1 MFAIKAPVVKVV
13 AAAQNQKSEKKAM
26 CVFASTRSTLDFEFC
41 FFYYFITA
49 CERERAFLTGILG
62 AKEAAFVPKNRRRKR
77 KNFEGRNLLF
87 LSRPENALCLT
98 HIASTRALFRSR
110 RNNKIR
116 LVVSA
121 RV

>member
-77 KNFEGRNLLF
+77 KISKGEICSFSRSGKRA
-87 LSRPENALCLT
+87 LSDPHRV
-98 HIASTRALFRSR
+98 HTRALPLAS
-110 RNNKIR
+110 
-116 LVVSA
+116 
-121 RV
+121 

>member
-49 CERERAFLTGILG
+49 WKRESFSNRNWESNEEQKEKEKKFWREKFALSLSLSSGKRA
-62 AKEAAFVPKNRRRKR
+62 
-77 KNFEGRNLLF
+77 
-87 LSRPENALCLT
+87 LSDPHRV
-98 HIASTRALFRSR
+98 HTRALPLAS
-110 RNNKIR
+110 
-116 LVVSA
+116 
-121 RV
+121 

>member
-49 CERERAFLTGILG
+49 
-62 AKEAAFVPKNRRRKR
+62 
-77 KNFEGRNLLF
+77 
-87 LSRPENALCLT
+87 
-98 HIASTRALFRSR
+98 
-110 RNNKIR
+110 
-116 LVVSA
+116 
-121 RV
+121 